1 MLRQMVQ
8 TWMALMLKAALSL
21 AAAVT
26 AALVATPAG
35 AADMA
40 VKAPVAPVPVST
52 WTGCY
57 VGGNMGGDWAS
68 SHWTYRNVN
77 PYDAL
82 GPGAPIIGTD
92 NSFRMSGVIAGVQ
105 GGCNVQFAN
114 VVLGV
119 EASWSGTHMNQTVPN
134 VVQVFAPFATQ
145 TVQTSIDSMYTVAG
159 RLGYV
164 FAPAWM
170 GYVKGGY
177 AAARIDT
184 AGFTDALPAFNWQSS
199 AWHSGFV
206 AGTGVEYKVMPHM
219 VVGVEYDY
227 VSLDTKDQT
236 GVIGFGFPAAF
247 NPVAGVRANVQSVTA
262 RINYLFG
269 PGQ

>member
-1 MLRQMVQ
+1 MNKTVIGI
-8 TWMALMLKAALSL
+8 
-21 AAAVT
+21 AAAA
-26 AALVATPAG
+26 AALVATSAL

-40 VKAPVAPVPVST
+40 VKAPPAAPAPVST

-57 VGGNMGGDWAS
+57 VGGNMGGDWAR

-92 NSFRMSGVIAGVQ
+92 NAFQMSGVIAGAQ
-105 GGCNVQFAN
+105 GGCNYQFAN

-119 EASWSGTHMNQTVPN
+119 EASWSGTHLDDAVPN
-134 VVQVFAPFATQ
+134 VVQVVAPVASQRVET
-145 TVQTSIDSMYTVAG
+145 TIDSMYTVAG

-164 FAPAWM
+164 FAPAWL

-177 AAARIDT
+177 AAAHINT
-184 AGFTDALPAFNWQSS
+184 FGFTDALSIFNWQSS
-199 AWHSGFV
+199 AWHGGFV
-206 AGTGVEYKVMPHM
+206 AGGGVEYMLMPRV

-227 VSLDTKDQT
+227 VGLNTKDQV
-236 GVIGFGFPAAF
+236 GVIPGLAAVF
-247 NPVAGVRANVQSVTA
+247 NPVHSVNANVQSVTA
-262 RINYLFG
+262 RINFLFG